1 MPTGVPLLYLYMLLN
16 NVHITVCI
24 HSSCPCGHQFSI
36 EHDLSCPMGGF
47 PAIPVIRHNEVR
59 DITASLLTEV
69 WPDVSIQSHLQP
81 LTEELLQYCTA
92 NVKDNAR
99 LDIAF
104 VGRMVRESIF

>member
-1 MPTGVPLLYLYMLLN
+1 MCISLCAFLLPVPVATSSQLSMLFHALW
-16 NVHITVCI
+16 VDFQPLH
-24 HSSCPCGHQFSI
+24 
-36 EHDLSCPMGGF
+36 
-47 PAIPVIRHNEVR
+47 HNEVR

-99 LDIAF
+99 LDIVF